1 MNVFLPPRLP
11 CGAFAKIVRHFSSS
25 NMKNSTRHSLL
36 AIFLLM
42 ATPLLAPPAKADSD
56 RFSSARNNARPQ
68 SVEPVSRNY
77 SVEERIRYQLWN
89 YVWNP
94 LPNQPITHI
103 VVNLGQQMVYVY
115 QGDHLAAKSPTS
127 TGKPGHETPTGL
139 YPIIAK
145 DINHKSNLYGYTVD
159 AQGNVVDDNA
169 KAGEKQLPPGV
180 VYDAADM
187 PYYMRIR
194 DDGVGL
200 HGGYLPGYPASH
212 GCIRMPHA
220 FAELLYS
227 NVSMDVPVEVV
238 AN

>member
-1 MNVFLPPRLP
+1 MKTSFRL
-11 CGAFAKIVRHFSSS
+11 ALFAIVHLGLVALVAVPAQADTDWFKSTHKSQVPSANGPISRH
-25 NMKNSTRHSLL
+25 
-36 AIFLLM
+36 
-42 ATPLLAPPAKADSD
+42 
-56 RFSSARNNARPQ
+56 
-68 SVEPVSRNY
+68 Y
-77 SVEERIRYQLWN
+77 SMDERIRFQLWS
-89 YVWNP
+89 YVWTP
-94 LPNQPITHI
+94 LPNVPITHI
-103 VVNLGQQMVYVY
+103 TVNLGQQMVYVY

-127 TGKPGHETPTGL
+127 TGKPGHETPTGH

-169 KAGEKQLPPGV
+169 SAGEKQLPAGV
-180 VYDAADM
+180 VYDAAEM

-220 FAELLYS
+220 FAALLYS
-227 NVSMDVPVEVV
+227 NVAMGVPVDVV
-238 AN
+238 PK